1 MILAREAIASVAAK
15 HGLVASFLPK
25 LDAAQAGSG
34 QHLHI
39 SLWKVIGATSF
50 WESWRANVARGN
62 SG

>member
-1 MILAREAIASVAAK
+1 MAAK